1 MTTRFVSA
9 ELNVCFFCD
18 APFVANAAQGFDVSL
33 AVESPPRLRTFNQ
46 KIFRGCFLCL
56 RHLRVPAVHL
66 TPCLK
71 FLLAAVPCARK
82 LLPV

>member
-33 AVESPPRLRTFNQ
+33 AVECPPRLRRMIKTL
-46 KIFRGCFLCL
+46 RGCFLCL
-56 RHLRVPAVHL
+56 RHLRVPAVHS

-71 FLLAAVPCARK
+71 FLLAAAPCARK
-82 LLPV
+82 WLPV